1 MLQDTK
7 KSSPRCVSRAG
18 EVLDGYG
25 DQLRD
30 PMAQRE
36 TLALVRTYFTIEK
49 PIVRKRISEMV
60 KSIATTL
67 SDE

>member
-1 MLQDTK
+1 M
-7 KSSPRCVSRAG
+7 KSSLRGIGRGG
-18 EVLDGYG
+18 EVVNQNG

-30 PMAQRE
+30 PTVRRE
-36 TLALVRTYFTIEK
+36 TLKLVRTYYTIEK

>member
-1 MLQDTK
+1 M

-18 EVLDGYG
+18 EVFDGYG

-30 PMAQRE
+30 PMARHE
-36 TLALVRTYFTIEK
+36 TLELVRTYYTIEK